1 MLISRT
7 LIDAATAAHLP
18 AHDVLFVD
26 ARFDLNQP
34 GGRDP
39 GKGDQDYAL
48 SHIPG
53 AVRADLDRDLADMA
67 TPSNGRGRHPLPSAA
82 SFSSWLS
89 RAGWRPDL
97 QVVVYDAAGG
107 SLAAARFWWLARL
120 AGIDNVAV
128 LDGGWPAWTAAALP
142 TDNVVP
148 LRESTAVH
156 VVFDDAGTVDAKALA
171 EGVASGH
178 LVLLDAR
185 AAPRYRGEVEPLD
198 PVATYRVPETGLS
211 PTTSTPTGASAR
223 PRSYVALSAQC
234 SAHIT
239 PRTSCTCVVRASPPA
254 TTCWRWSTRAS
265 AVRGCTPRHGAAG
278 SATPPAAWPRA
289 KAESRTLSRLD
300 QRETVRRSRALS
312 CAASITWMTSRASRA
327 STGSGASSW
336 IAAATPS

>member
-67 TPSNGRGRHPLPSAA
+67 TPSNGRGRHPLPMASTFSA
-82 SFSSWLS
+82 WLS
-89 RAGWRPDL
+89 KAGWRPDL

-128 LDGGWPAWTAAALP
+128 LDGGWPAWQAEGFP

-148 LRESTAVH
+148 VREATAVH
-156 VVFDDAGTVDAKALA
+156 VTFDAAGTVGADELA
-171 EGVASGH
+171 EGVASGR

-185 AAPRYRGEVEPLD
+185 AAPRFRGEVEPLD
-198 PVATYRVPETGLS
+198 PVAGHVPGARNRPFADNLDAHGRFLS
-211 PTTSTPTGASAR
+211 PEELRRAFHHVIGAREPTD
-223 PRSYVALSAQC
+223 
-234 SAHIT
+234 
-239 PRTSCTCVVRASPPA
+239 VVHMCGSGVTACHNLLA
-254 TTCWRWSTRAS
+254 MEY
-265 AVRGCTPRHGAAG
+265 AG
-278 SATPPAAWPRA
+278 
-289 KAESRTLSRLD
+289 LCGSRLYAPSWSGWVSD
-300 QRETVRRSRALS
+300 RSRGVA
-312 CAASITWMTSRASRA
+312 
-327 STGSGASSW
+327 TGN
-336 IAAATPS
+336 

>member
-48 SHIPG
+48 SHVPG

-67 TPSNGRGRHPLPSAA
+67 SPSSGRGRHPLPSAA
-82 SFSSWLS
+82 SFSAWLS
-89 RAGWRPDL
+89 RVGWRPDL

-128 LDGGWPAWTAAALP
+128 LDGGWPAWLAAGLP

-148 LRESTAVH
+148 LREPTAVH
-156 VVFDDAGTVDAKALA
+156 AVFDESGTVNAEALA
-171 EGVASGH
+171 EGIASGR
-178 LVLLDAR
+178 LLLLDAR

-198 PVATYRVPETGLS
+198 PVAGHVPGARNRPFSENLDGDGRFRSPEDLARAFRAAIAPHPAEDVVHMCGSGVTACHNLLAMEYAGLC
-211 PTTSTPTGASAR
+211 G
-223 PRSYVALSAQC
+223 
-234 SAHIT
+234 
-239 PRTSCTCVVRASPPA
+239 
-254 TTCWRWSTRAS
+254 
-265 AVRGCTPRHGAAG
+265 
-278 SATPPAAWPRA
+278 
-289 KAESRTLSRLD
+289 SRLYAPSWSGWVSD
-300 QRETVRRSRALS
+300 PSRAV
-312 CAASITWMTSRASRA
+312 A
-327 STGSGASSW
+327 TGEG
-336 IAAATPS
+336 

>member
-7 LIDAATAAHLP
+7 LIDAATAANLP
-18 AHDVLFVD
+18 PHDALFVD

-67 TPSNGRGRHPLPSAA
+67 TPSHGRGRHPLPSAA
-82 SFSSWLS
+82 TFSAWLS

-107 SLAAARFWWLARL
+107 SLAGARFWWLARL

-128 LDGGWPAWTAAALP
+128 LDGGWPAWVAAKLP

-148 LRESTAVH
+148 LREPTAVH
-156 VVFDDAGTVDAKALA
+156 VVFDEAGTVNTTDLA
-171 EGVASGH
+171 DGVASGR

-198 PVATYRVPETGLS
+198 PVAGHVPGARNRPFSENLDAEGRFRSPEELRRGFTAKIGPHPAEDVVHMCGSGVTACHNLLAMEYAGLY
-211 PTTSTPTGASAR
+211 G
-223 PRSYVALSAQC
+223 
-234 SAHIT
+234 
-239 PRTSCTCVVRASPPA
+239 
-254 TTCWRWSTRAS
+254 
-265 AVRGCTPRHGAAG
+265 
-278 SATPPAAWPRA
+278 
-289 KAESRTLSRLD
+289 SRLYAPSWSGWVS
-300 QRETVRRSRALS
+300 EPSRGVA
-312 CAASITWMTSRASRA
+312 
-327 STGSGASSW
+327 TGEG
-336 IAAATPS
+336 